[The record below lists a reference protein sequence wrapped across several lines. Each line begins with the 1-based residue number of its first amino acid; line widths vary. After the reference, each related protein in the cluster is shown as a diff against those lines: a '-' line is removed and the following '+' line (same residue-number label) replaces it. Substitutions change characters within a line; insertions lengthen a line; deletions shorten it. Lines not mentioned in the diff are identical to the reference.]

1 MGKKILIIL
10 PISVIALS
18 LLIGGII
25 KSRAEI
31 HETYNIKDDVLISYE
46 GSEAHASI
54 PAGVK
59 VIGRQAFENNR
70 TIRSVTIPGSV
81 TRIEYAAF
89 AGCDGLESVDIPGS
103 VTEME
108 DSVFRGCRSLTSAKI
123 GSGLRTLGA
132 GVFGDCDMLAGV
144 DIDSGNTEFAMY
156 SGGLYDSGFKKLY
169 QFFGGSADTIY
180 NAPTTV
186 KEIGKYAFW
195 GADYLEMVAV
205 PAVDRISDYAFS
217 NAAGLRYVT
226 IQTPTNEIGV
236 KAFEDCARLEQIVT
250 PISLKK
256 IHDTAFDGVP
266 KSAIFVC
273 ENTSAA
279 CKWAVEHEFLQSESA
294 RDILVVQSRSAAV
307 PVRTEVVEGT
317 QISEAAETEPV
328 KTEPDTRDG
337 VLLGGTTV
345 VTDRAYVDVNGLKVN
360 EGSATP
366 TPAPFDG
373 TVPAYIHYQDEVLI
387 KYGFED
393 YEYVKKIGDFALARS
408 NVSEVTIPEGTTEIG
423 KGAFYHCDKLGTINI
438 PASVT
443 KVGANAFDYTPWYKA
458 WEADKN
464 SGDWLIIG
472 DGVAV
477 GYKGK
482 ESSPKLPAEVKTVAE
497 GVL

>member
-1 MGKKILIIL
+1 M
-10 PISVIALS
+10 
-18 LLIGGII
+18 LLG
-25 KSRAEI
+25 AW
-31 HETYNIKDDVLISYE
+31 
-46 GSEAHASI
+46 A
-54 PAGVK
+54 
-59 VIGRQAFENNR
+59 
-70 TIRSVTIPGSV
+70 
-81 TRIEYAAF
+81 
-89 AGCDGLESVDIPGS
+89 SVDGAANALD
-103 VTEME
+103 VGT
-108 DSVFRGCRSLTSAKI
+108 
-123 GSGLRTLGA
+123 GSGLIAL
-132 GVFGDCDMLAGV
+132 MLAQRNSGLRVTGV

-226 IQTPTNEIGV
+226 IQTPTNEIGE

-345 VTDRAYVDVNGLKVN
+345 VTDRAY
-360 EGSATP
+360 
-366 TPAPFDG
+366 
-373 TVPAYIHYQDEVLI
+373 H
-387 KYGFED
+387 
-393 YEYVKKIGDFALARS
+393 
-408 NVSEVTIPEGTTEIG
+408 
-423 KGAFYHCDKLGTINI
+423 
-438 PASVT
+438 
-443 KVGANAFDYTPWYKA
+443 
-458 WEADKN
+458 
-464 SGDWLIIG
+464 
-472 DGVAV
+472 
-477 GYKGK
+477 
-482 ESSPKLPAEVKTVAE
+482 
-497 GVL
+497 